1 MNKIFRTTLLAVT
14 IAATLFV
21 VSCKDDDTADTTKPV
36 ITLAEPSMNDTFNL
50 TIDPEVHVEFTATDN
65 LALNELKIIVTDQN
79 GKEFLNDK
87 PNVGGLK
94 VYSYHEHI
102 MPTGISGVVPMNL
115 KIEATDENNNQTEL
129 NLPFFV
135 KQ

>member
-1 MNKIFRTTLLAVT
+1 MNKIFKTTLFAAL
-14 IAATLFV
+14 IAASLFV
-21 VSCKDDDTADTTKPV
+21 VSCKDDDKADTAKPV
-36 ITLAEPSMNDTFNL
+36 LTVAEPSMNDTFNL

-87 PNVGGLK
+87 PNVSGLK

-115 KIEATDENNNQTEL
+115 KIEATDENKNQTEL